1 MADEIKI
8 ELVADANGVIRA
20 IKQAEKP
27 AGDAGLKIG
36 ESIKGGIKKA
46 GIGAAVAAG
55 FGGAAVL
62 LAAKQAFTTF
72 KQGLADATVQAES
85 VNKLNNALATTGQFS
100 AKVSKDLQNFASEL
114 QSVTTFGDEALIG
127 QMAFAQSMGA
137 SAEQSKQIVKAAADM
152 ATALDMDLN
161 AAVRNISKTLGGY
174 GGELSE
180 VIPALK
186 NLTKEQLQAGGGVT
200 LLEEQFRKFAE
211 LSANTVAGRIK
222 QLKNSVGDL
231 SEKVGES
238 VVNSDFFVIALG
250 MAREALDTLVARVD
264 LSVLVEGIKGIAM
277 LALKAAKSV
286 GFLATGFAKLTGNQD
301 LVKFFGETSVQMM
314 NLEQRIK
321 GITAA
326 DVERAKIERE
336 NSLIKLS
343 NMKKEAELQTIRN
356 AQSEYEKHLAQEK
369 VKANKAMVEAQQKE
383 LTSFKNSI
391 KNQFVGGMVTAFSS
405 FGKAMATGGNAF
417 KDFGSSVLGMIGSL
431 ATQLGQF
438 FILVGAAMS
447 ATTSLMGLSGGAAI
461 AAGIGLTVLGGVL
474 QGMAGGGGGA
484 GSVATT
490 SAGGGVVESDA
501 TLVNTTGDVTGIN
514 DPEAIE
520 RQQQV
525 QLVVEG
531 SIFNTEETSKQII
544 DLLNEEFDSKGGRIA
559 YA

>member
-27 AGDAGLKIG
+27 AQDAGLKIG

-474 QGMAGGGGGA
+474 QGMAGG
-484 GSVATT
+484 
-490 SAGGGVVESDA
+490 
-501 TLVNTTGDVTGIN
+501 
-514 DPEAIE
+514 
-520 RQQQV
+520 
-525 QLVVEG
+525 
-531 SIFNTEETSKQII
+531 
-544 DLLNEEFDSKGGRIA
+544 
-559 YA
+559 